1 MFDIMYVYCSVT
13 LTSSA
18 DGVCPGDTVVF
29 TCVTDTGK
37 LLWEI
42 ININN
47 QYLFSNHVQQINM
60 NVMED
65 IFILV
70 LLNVT
75 GTNNSIIWSTATA
88 YHVPLYYS
96 ERNISCFDS
105 DGRSPKTLT
114 IKIGEKILY
123 LSQDVLSYNFIH
135 YIYSTSPIS
144 TT

>member
-18 DGVCPGDTVVF
+18 DSVCPGDTVVF
-29 TCVTDTGK
+29 TCVTNTGV
-37 LLWEI
+37 LAWEI
-42 ININN
+42 ISINN
-47 QYLFSNHVQQINM
+47 QHVFINPAQINM
-60 NVMED
+60 NATED
-65 IFILV
+65 IFTMV

-75 GTNNSIIWSTATA
+75 GTNNSIYWSTATA
-88 YHVPLYYS
+88 HHVPLNYG

-105 DGRSPKTLT
+105 DGRLPKTLT

-123 LSQDVLSYNFIH
+123 LSQDVLSYNFYIH
-135 YIYSTSPIS
+135 YSTSPIS